1 MKSIKTHSNLLL
13 ISTLLLISSIVNSSC
28 SNSSA
33 EPEEQEIQQEENKEE
48 EEQTEEE
55 IEEVVPTLKFADIDF
70 TNWKVTLPVDVDNN
84 GKPDEYQP
92 STLINDSYRNLT
104 AVKPYMYDDT
114 SDGSIVFY
122 TFPDISTTNSSYSR
136 TELRELIN
144 PNSTK
149 ENWSLNEGGTM
160 EGRLKMVSITKETLG
175 SNDFHRTIIMQ
186 IHGIIS
192 PEDMAKHGF
201 SSNNGPP
208 LLKMYWLDGEIIG
221 YKKSL
226 KDEHTSG
233 DDLLETSS
241 ATWTDIKHNFG
252 YVGYEAFDLKII
264 ASKGKL
270 EVQLNNDTPHV
281 FQDVSLSKWP
291 YENYFK
297 AGNYLISTD
306 SSAKAYLKYYSLNVS
321 H

>member
-1 MKSIKTHSNLLL
+1 MVLKNSNPFSIIKN
-13 ISTLLLISSIVNSSC
+13 
-28 SNSSA
+28 
-33 EPEEQEIQQEENKEE
+33 
-48 EEQTEEE
+48 
-55 IEEVVPTLKFADIDF
+55 LKFLPIFLLAACLGSGDKTEYYEVPEDYEKEIPETPETPPTPQFATIDF
-70 TNWKVTLPVDVDNN
+70 TNWKVTLPVDIDKN

-92 STLINDSYRNLT
+92 SQLVDNGYQTLA

-122 TFPDISTTNSSYSR
+122 TFPDESTANSKYSR

-144 PNSTK
+144 PKNSK
-149 ENWSLNEGGTM
+149 ENWTLEEGGTLD
-160 EGRLKMVSITKETLG
+160 GKLKMVSITKDSES
-175 SNDFHRTIIMQ
+175 SNEFHRTIIMQ

-192 PEDMAKHGF
+192 QEDMDKHGF
-201 SSNNGPP
+201 DSNNGPP
-208 LLKMYWLDGEIIG
+208 LLKMYWLDGDVIA

-226 KDEHTSG
+226 KNEATSG

-252 YVGYEAFDLKII
+252 HVGYDAFDLKIV

-270 EVQLNNDTPHV
+270 SVQLNDNTPHV
-281 FQDVSLSKWP
+281 FQDVSLDKWP

-297 AGNYLISTD
+297 AGNYLVSTQAT
-306 SSAKAYLKYYSLNVS
+306 AKAYLKYYSLSVS